1 MEKIYMEDNNEK
13 QKSKFRQ
20 VMGSQVPHHLSA
32 LMIMVAFVS
41 FIAIQFSGKDSYAIM
56 YDKDTVG
63 NTIVTDQT
71 SSTAS
76 FRRLQGNIS
85 GPSEAGVANYNAP
98 YQMARNG
105 DNPSSPYNIQV
116 FCLQKD
122 GAIPNGGTTFTR
134 TNTPVD
140 SGIVYILSKSGT
152 HGLPKYTDTWVTQT
166 AVWLYSYNMAQK
178 GKTGFDKNTWDGK
191 HDELLPKIK
200 QDTQISALNTEG
212 AGVREDD
219 PAVAEL
225 YNKYVAPLVTQAE
238 KAKSNTLTITKSSD
252 EITVTGDNKYY
263 KSPMITVSGLQAGE
277 TYSIKSE
284 FPSGTKLYTES
295 GKEITD
301 LSKITASKFYM
312 LVPIASV
319 TEKTKKVTLSVTG
332 PVPTA
337 YVFTPPSGTDYQNVT
352 VLEKETVNTGLELD
366 YQPSVP
372 DTGMNTA
379 QSVYFIGL
387 VILLCGLGIIYANAK
402 SKVSEQD

>member
-71 SSTAS
+71 NTQTST
-76 FRRLQGNIS
+76 FRTLMGNES
-85 GPSEAGVANYNAP
+85 GGNETNNYSTPYMFAKNSESNSTVF
-98 YQMARNG
+98 
-105 DNPSSPYNIQV
+105 NIQL

-122 GAIPNGGTTFTR
+122 GDIPTGGTTYTR
-134 TNTPVD
+134 STEKVD
-140 SGIVYILSKSGT
+140 PAIVYILSKSGT
-152 HGLPKYTDTWVTQT
+152 HGLGKYTDTWVTQT
-166 AVWLYSYNMAQK
+166 AIWLYAREK
-178 GKTGFDKNTWDGK
+178 GYAKNTWIKDGV
-191 HDELLPKIK
+191 DQYPTMFANI
-200 QDTQISALNTEG
+200 QNDTIIRYVNTSVPDSGE
-212 AGVREDD
+212 E
-219 PAVAEL
+219 PAVTSKI
-225 YNKYVAPLVTQAE
+225 YKTYVEPLVAQAK

-263 KSPMITVSGLQAGE
+263 KSPMITVSGLQEGE

-312 LVPIASV
+312 LVPIANV

-337 YVFTPPSGTDYQNVT
+337 YVFNPPSGTNYQTVT

>member
-63 NTIVTDQT
+63 NTIETEAVDTTGTQY
-71 SSTAS
+71 
-76 FRRLQGNIS
+76 RRLVGNES
-85 GPSEAGVANYNAP
+85 GGNETDNYATPYMFAKNAS
-98 YQMARNG
+98 G
-105 DNPSSPYNIQV
+105 STYNIQV

-122 GAIPNGGTTFTR
+122 GVIPDGKGVTYNR
-134 TNTPVD
+134 TSNKVD
-140 SGIVYILSKSGT
+140 AGIIYILSKSGT
-152 HGLPKYTDTWVTQT
+152 HGLSKYADTWVTQT
-166 AVWLYSYNMAQK
+166 AIWLYAREKGFPYN
-178 GKTGFDKNTWDGK
+178 TGITDSMITKMG
-191 HDELLPKIK
+191 L
-200 QDTQISALNTEG
+200 DTKLYINNQSI
-212 AGVREDD
+212 GVSDHEDL
-219 PAVAEL
+219 ASNL
-225 YNKYVAPLVTQAE
+225 YTNYVTKLVTQA
-238 KAKSNTLTITKSSD
+238 KNAKSQTLTITKSSD

-312 LVPIASV
+312 LVPIANV
-319 TEKTKKVTLSVTG
+319 TEKTKKVALSVTG

-337 YVFTPPSGTDYQNVT
+337 YVFETNDVPQSESGTDRYQTVT

-402 SKVSEQD
+402 SKVSE